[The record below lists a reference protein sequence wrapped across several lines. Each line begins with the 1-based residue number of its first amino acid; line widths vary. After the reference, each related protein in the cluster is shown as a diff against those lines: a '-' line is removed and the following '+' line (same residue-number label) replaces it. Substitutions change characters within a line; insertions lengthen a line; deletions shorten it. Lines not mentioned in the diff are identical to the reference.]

1 MDVGSVENLVDQG
14 RVFSR
19 RWLPFC
25 TLRGKRM
32 YGYAAS
38 ALRFSLA
45 RAVSCVTFGSKVV
58 GCLSKSGLSSVSS
71 GQSGRALGGSV
82 WLMSSP
88 KWYEIE
94 SAESNPE
101 KRRVPRWLCN
111 LRSMKEAAGFL
122 HPIDA
127 TAVMRGSSGLPCSTK
142 SVC

>member
-45 RAVSCVTFGSKVV
+45 RSVSCVTSGSKVV
-58 GCLSKSGLSSVSS
+58 GCLLNSGSSSVSS
-71 GQSGRALGGSV
+71 GQSGLAFGGSV
-82 WLMSSP
+82 WSMSSP
-88 KWYEIE
+88 QWYEIE
-94 SAESNPE
+94 SAESNPGE
-101 KRRVPRWLCN
+101 RWVPSWLCN
-111 LRSMKEAAGFL
+111 LRSMKEAVGFL

-127 TAVMRGSSGLPCSTK
+127 TAVMGGSSGLPRSTR